1 MLTGKRA
8 FEGDD
13 VSDTLAAEIGHEI
26 AKATVLSSTL
36 AKYNLALAVPQAVQ
50 VPAVSAKKTSNSQ

>member
-1 MLTGKRA
+1 VLFEMLTGKRA

-26 AKATVLSSTL
+26 AKSRS
-36 AKYNLALAVPQAVQ
+36 
-50 VPAVSAKKTSNSQ
+50 